1 MKSVSVADNI
11 MPLGEFKTHLSS
23 VLRRLREDGRP
34 VVVTQRGRAAGVL
47 VSPEDFD
54 ALTERARLIAAI
66 EEGLAQ
72 ADAGLGIDDA
82 DIGDDINAFLDARYG
97 PLPSDSSEPG
107 AD

>member
-54 ALTERARLIAAI
+54 ALTERARFIAAI
-66 EEGLAQ
+66 EEGLADV
-72 ADAGLGIDDA
+72 AAGRVIDDSVF
-82 DIGDDINAFLDARYG
+82 GDDPNAALDR
-97 PLPSDSSEPG
+97 LSEIL
-107 AD
+107 DDDE

>member
-54 ALTERARLIAAI
+54 ALTERARFIAAI
-66 EEGLAQ
+66 ERGLAE
-72 ADAGLGIDDA
+72 ANAGLGIDDA
-82 DIGDDINAFLDARYG
+82 ELGDDINDALDA
-97 PLPSDSSEPG
+97 LDSRLSGDTDE
-107 AD
+107 